1 LSPTRRFEKLTGQE
15 NHWPLDDNILG
26 KGDTDMVKKRL
37 LAISGLVLILSL
49 TFLLVNQ
56 ETSSASECRIIR
68 INSAAQYQNVTLDP
82 KTINAN
88 KGDCLIW
95 YNNAGQS
102 DVKISFEE
110 GKKCTDVLETSMDF
124 QLDAENC
131 LVTKTYIPPRGT
143 ASFVFDKE
151 GSFEYVAEVKGTAL
165 RIKGTVKVK

>member
-1 LSPTRRFEKLTGQE
+1 
-15 NHWPLDDNILG
+15 
-26 KGDTDMVKKRL
+26 MVKKRL
-37 LAISGLVLILSL
+37 LAISGLVLILAFA
-49 TFLLVNQ
+49 FLLVNQ

-68 INSAAQYQNVTLDP
+68 INSTAQHQNVTLDP

-124 QLDAENC
+124 ELNNENC
-131 LVTKTYIPPRGT
+131 LVTKSYIPPRGT

-151 GSFEYVAEVKGTAL
+151 GSFDYVAEIKGTAL
-165 RIKGTVKVK
+165 RIKGTVNVK

>member
-1 LSPTRRFEKLTGQE
+1 LTESVEKLTDQE

-26 KGDTDMVKKRL
+26 KGDIDMVKKRL
-37 LAISGLVLILSL
+37 LAISGLVLILSFA
-49 TFLLVNQ
+49 FLLVNQ

-68 INSAAQYQNVTLDP
+68 INATAQYQNVTLDP
-82 KTINAN
+82 KTIYAN

-143 ASFVFDKE
+143 ASFVFDKA
-151 GSFEYVAEVKGTAL
+151 GSFDDVAEVKGTAL
-165 RIKGTVKVK
+165 RIIGTVKVK

>member
-1 LSPTRRFEKLTGQE
+1 
-15 NHWPLDDNILG
+15 
-26 KGDTDMVKKRL
+26 MVKKRL
-37 LAISGLVLILSL
+37 LEIIGLVLILSL

-56 ETSSASECRIIR
+56 QTSSAGECRIIR
-68 INSAAQYQNVTLDP
+68 INSATQHQNVTLDP
-82 KTINAN
+82 KTIYAN

-95 YNNAGQS
+95 YNNAGQR

-124 QLDAENC
+124 ELDAENC

-151 GSFEYVAEVKGTAL
+151 GSFDYVAQVKGTAL
-165 RIKGTVKVK
+165 RINGSVKVK